1 MSLLTACQTTPDASS
16 SVTKDAIE
24 SAVRIEHK
32 TMCEI
37 TKPGELSAAA
47 FDASPLEARMKMVR
61 DVEKWAGE
69 CAK

>member
-1 MSLLTACQTTPDASS
+1 
-16 SVTKDAIE
+16 VTKDAIE